1 MATYIGYTTID
12 RIKNVTITDFDLI
25 KRDLLNAFNIR
36 QGEVPGR
43 PNVGTALWNYIFE
56 SQSPEI
62 ANDVYNEVQRVVASD
77 PRIFV
82 SDVQVY
88 VQDNGILVQLEVDT
102 VGANNATQLSLLFDE
117 TSQRA
122 SYV

>member
-12 RIKNVTITDFDLI
+12 RIKNVTITDFELI

-62 ANDVYNEVQRVVASD
+62 ANDVYNEVQRVVGSD

-88 VQDNGILVQLEVDT
+88 VQDNGILIQLEVDT
-102 VGANNATQLSLLFDE
+102 IGANNATQLSLLFDE